1 MGSANRPGNLF
12 IPSGKA
18 DKITSPLMNFVDNY
32 FEVLH
37 CHLLTPFMA
46 SLLILLLF
54 KLQTIDPEQHNKPLP
69 AQPQVIP
76 FKVHDMQLMKDLRQA
91 ELWFT
96 LSSCSHVQVLH
107 LHSGWLRCH
116 PPSAAEMVTNI
127 QQYCH
132 NSLYDLGLTNSE
144 GFHCLTPVIVLF
156 IAIFNGLFAMC
167 GLPHIPSDY
176 TQYLIT
182 LLVGRRNH

>member
-54 KLQTIDPEQHNKPLP
+54 KLQTIDPEQHNNHFLP
-69 AQPQVIP
+69 SHKSFHLKYMIC
-76 FKVHDMQLMKDLRQA
+76 
-91 ELWFT
+91 
-96 LSSCSHVQVLH
+96 SS
-107 LHSGWLRCH
+107 
-116 PPSAAEMVTNI
+116 
-127 QQYCH
+127 
-132 NSLYDLGLTNSE
+132 
-144 GFHCLTPVIVLF
+144 
-156 IAIFNGLFAMC
+156 
-167 GLPHIPSDY
+167 
-176 TQYLIT
+176 
-182 LLVGRRNH
+182 